1 MKSIISKI
9 AVTGIAAI
17 CLTLNI
23 QATPVNRGVN
33 DTSKMS
39 KMKKADKM
47 EGKKMDKM
55 APKMSHNKMAK
66 DSGKMSKM

>member
-9 AVTGIAAI
+9 LIAGAI
-17 CLTLNI
+17 IAGTTLTL
-23 QATPVNRGVN
+23 QAKPTHPMMS
-33 DTSKMS
+33 DTGKMS

-47 EGKKMDKM
+47 SKMDKM
-55 APKMSHNKMAK
+55 DKMGSKKMKK